1 MTEEVEQMMGRGDWD
16 GAFTSCQQ
24 LIADH
29 PSSAKLHGYIGLC
42 LYRRTDYA
50 GAAASFRTAL
60 LLDEKFW
67 EAALKLAQCLDRM
80 MQYDEALDAAKAAH
94 KLRPS
99 DPTIN
104 VLVNGLERQVTEK
117 SADGW
122 AKTTIRHNVTISSE

>member
-16 GAFTSCQQ
+16 GALASCQQ
-24 LIADH
+24 LVVDH
-29 PSSAKLHGYIGLC
+29 PSSAKLHGYLGLC
-42 LYRRTDYA
+42 FYRRASYGD
-50 GAAASFRTAL
+50 AAACFRKAL

-80 MQYDEALDAAKAAH
+80 MQYEEALDAARVAH

-104 VLVNGLERQVTEK
+104 VLVNGLERQTTEK
-117 SADGW
+117 TTDGW
-122 AKTTIRHNVTISSE
+122 QKTGIRHNVTISSE